1 MGNAYSPKETIINP
15 SSPKGHML
23 FKNKKAGI
31 PYWLMMLIY
40 SLIGLIVILGLMILA
55 KEKSLEI
62 INNIFG

>member
-1 MGNAYSPKETIINP
+1 
-15 SSPKGHML
+15 ML

-40 SLIGLIVILGLMILA
+40 SLIGLIIILGLMVLA

-62 INNIFG
+62 ISNIFG